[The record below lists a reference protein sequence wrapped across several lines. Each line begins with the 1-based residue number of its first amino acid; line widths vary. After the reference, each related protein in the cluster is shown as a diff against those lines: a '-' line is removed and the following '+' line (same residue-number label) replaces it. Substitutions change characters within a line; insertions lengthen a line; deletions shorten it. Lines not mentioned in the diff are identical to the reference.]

1 MLDAD
6 CLLEFANQLFAAQ
19 AGDALNNV
27 QRRVLLEALI
37 NGFKTKTYDQI
48 AAETGY
54 SGAYIRNI
62 IARSLWKSFS
72 EILEKKVTRRNIRT
86 LLLEQSKADATGLL
100 PEVEVSRESEAV
112 AEGIVEPDADDNTSP
127 QRLSSSVPWILVVD
141 DQPHNLELLTHML
154 EEEGYQVWSATNG
167 ADALKLVVMARPNL
181 ILLDVNMPGMNGY
194 EVCRQLKADPQTQF
208 IPVIFISALDE
219 AWDKVQAFSVGGID
233 YITKPFNTLETLVR
247 IDHQIQIGATQA
259 QLSILDAQT
268 SKTDPSHPPSPP
280 TATLQDASVDEL
292 SATKASIMVVDDDP
306 KSLSLLADLLKEEG
320 FDIWQAT
327 TGAEVLKFA
336 PTLLPDLMLLDINL
350 PDMSGYN
357 VCQQLREN
365 EQTKL
370 IPVIFVSALDATWD
384 QLKGFAAGG
393 NDYVTKPLK
402 ILELVCRIR
411 NQLRLGQLRAQLS
424 RWNAQSAD

>member
-1 MLDAD
+1 MLDAER
-6 CLLEFANQLFAAQ
+6 LLEFANQLFAAQ
-19 AGDALNNV
+19 TGDALNNV
-27 QRRVLLEALI
+27 QRRVLSEALI
-37 NGFKTKTYDQI
+37 TRFKSKTYDQI

-62 IARSLWKSFS
+62 IARSLWQSFS
-72 EILEKKVTRRNIRT
+72 EILEEKVTRRNIRT
-86 LLLEQSKADATGLL
+86 LLLEQSKADDTGLL
-100 PEVEVSRESEAV
+100 PEAEVSLESEAA
-112 AEGIVEPDADDNTSP
+112 AEGIVETDADDNTSP
-127 QRLSSSVPWILVVD
+127 QQLSSSAPWILVVD
-141 DQPHNLELLTHML
+141 DQPHNLELLTHIL

-181 ILLDVNMPGMNGY
+181 ILLDVNMPGMSGY
-194 EVCRQLKADPQTQF
+194 EVCQQLKADPQTQF

-219 AWDKVQAFSVGGID
+219 SWDKVQAFSVGGVD
-233 YITKPFNTLETLVR
+233 YITKPFNTLETLIR

-259 QLSILDAQT
+259 QLSGLGDQT
-268 SKTDPSHPPSPP
+268 SKTDPSQPPSLP
-280 TATLQDASVDEL
+280 TVTLQDASMDEQ
-292 SATKASIMVVDDDP
+292 SAAKASIMLVDDDP
-306 KSLSLLADLLKEEG
+306 KNLSLLADLLKEEKY
-320 FDIWQAT
+320 DIWQAT

-336 PTLLPDLMLLDINL
+336 PTLLPDLILLDINL

-384 QLKGFAAGG
+384 KLKGFAAGG
-393 NDYVTKPLK
+393 NDYVTKPLQ

-411 NQLRLGQLRAQLS
+411 NQLRLRQLRAQLS
-424 RWNAQSAD
+424 GWNAQSTD

>member
-1 MLDAD
+1 MLDVER
-6 CLLEFANQLFAAQ
+6 LLEFANQLFAAQ
-19 AGDALNNV
+19 TGDALNNV
-27 QRRVLLEALI
+27 QRRVLSEALI
-37 NGFKTKTYDQI
+37 TGFKSKTYDQI

-62 IARSLWKSFS
+62 IARSLWQSFS

-86 LLLEQSKADATGLL
+86 LLLEQSKADDTGLL
-100 PEVEVSRESEAV
+100 PEAEVLLESEAA
-112 AEGIVEPDADDNTSP
+112 AEGIVETDADDNTSP
-127 QRLSSSVPWILVVD
+127 QQLSSSAPWILVVD
-141 DQPHNLELLTHML
+141 DQPHNLELLTHIL

-181 ILLDVNMPGMNGY
+181 ILLDVNMPGMTGY
-194 EVCRQLKADPQTQF
+194 EVCQQLKADPQTQF

-219 AWDKVQAFSVGGID
+219 SWDKVQAFSVGGVD
-233 YITKPFNTLETLVR
+233 YITKPFNTLETLIR

-259 QLSILDAQT
+259 QLSGLGDQT
-268 SKTDPSHPPSPP
+268 SKTDPSQPA
-280 TATLQDASVDEL
+280 ATLQDASMDEP
-292 SATKASIMVVDDDP
+292 SAAKASIMLVDDDP
-306 KSLSLLADLLKEEG
+306 KNLSLLADLLKEEAY
-320 FDIWQAT
+320 DIWQAT

-336 PTLLPDLMLLDINL
+336 PTLLPDLILLDINL

-384 QLKGFAAGG
+384 KLKGFAAGG
-393 NDYVTKPLK
+393 NDYVTKPLQ

-411 NQLRLGQLRAQLS
+411 NQLRLRQLRAQLS
-424 RWNAQSAD
+424 GWNAQSTD